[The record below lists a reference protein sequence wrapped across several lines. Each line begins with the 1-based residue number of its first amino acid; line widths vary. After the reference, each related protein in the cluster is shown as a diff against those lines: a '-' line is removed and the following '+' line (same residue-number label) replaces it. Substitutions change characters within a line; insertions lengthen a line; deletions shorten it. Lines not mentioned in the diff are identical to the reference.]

1 MGRKFQKKQKKAPQ
15 LEIVPLDENPPLP
28 PTRTSDEPVPKKE
41 KWVNKQRVLVFAAR
55 GISHRDRH
63 LMRDI
68 KTLMPHHRPESKM
81 ERSKTLSV
89 VNEMCEM
96 KHCNKAM
103 LFEGRRKRDLYMWLA
118 NTTGAA
124 GPSAKF
130 LIENIHTMAELKMT
144 GNCLRGS
151 RPLLS
156 FDSKFDELAH
166 LKLLKELFVQT
177 FSVPNH
183 HPKSQPFVDHVYTFT
198 YLDNRIWFR
207 NFQILS
213 EDGGLSEVGPRYV
226 MNPVKIFEGSFTG
239 KSIWE
244 NPDYVSPAKQRQ
256 VLKKAAKDRY
266 VNRVEQKVQ
275 HEATRPMQA
284 YSGGDNEEI
293 FEDDDPIETAK
304 ILTAIAKKKKEE
316 EKQEKVKK
324 TPKAALTKRIKEKQ
338 LKAIKQVIEQKK
350 AKAVKRVKKV

>member
-1 MGRKFQKKQKKAPQ
+1 MGRKFIKKKKVEQ

-28 PTRTSDEPVPKKE
+28 SQRPSDEVVPKKE
-41 KWVNKQRVLVFAAR
+41 KWINKQRVLVFAAR

-81 ERSKTLSV
+81 ERSKTA
-89 VNEMCEM
+89 NE
-96 KHCNKAM
+96 AM

-118 NTTGAA
+118 NTAGAT

-130 LIENIHTMAELKMT
+130 LIENIHTMAELKLT

-156 FDSKFDELAH
+156 FDAKFDEVPH

-183 HPKSQPFVDHVYTFT
+183 HPKSQPFIDHVYTFT

-226 MNPVKIFEGSFTG
+226 MNPVKIFDGSFTG
-239 KSIWE
+239 KAIWE
-244 NPDYVSPAKQRQ
+244 NPDYVSPSKQRQ
-256 VLKKAAKDRY
+256 MLKKAAKDRY

-275 HEATRPMQA
+275 QEATRPVKA
-284 YSGGDNEEI
+284 YEGIDNEEL
-293 FEDDDPIETAK
+293 FDDADPLETAK
-304 ILTAIAKKKKEE
+304 LLALKAKKRLE
-316 EKQEKVKK
+316 QKK
-324 TPKAALTKRIKEKQ
+324 TPKSALTKKIKDKQ
-338 LKAIKQVIEQKK
+338 MEAVKQVIEQRK
-350 AKAVKRVKKV
+350 ARVKREKKV

>member
-1 MGRKFQKKQKKAPQ
+1 MGRKFIKKKKVEQ

-28 PTRTSDEPVPKKE
+28 SQRPSDEVVPKKE
-41 KWVNKQRVLVFAAR
+41 KWINKQRVLVFAAR

-81 ERSKTLSV
+81 ERSKTLAV

-118 NTTGAA
+118 NTAGAT

-130 LIENIHTMAELKMT
+130 LIENIHTMAELKLT

-156 FDSKFDELAH
+156 FDAKFDEVPH

-183 HPKSQPFVDHVYTFT
+183 HPKSQPFIDHVYTFT

-226 MNPVKIFEGSFTG
+226 MNPVKIFDGSFTG
-239 KSIWE
+239 KAIWE
-244 NPDYVSPAKQRQ
+244 NPDYVSPSKQRQ
-256 VLKKAAKDRY
+256 MLKKAAKDRY

-275 HEATRPMQA
+275 QEATRPVKA
-284 YSGGDNEEI
+284 YEGIENEEL
-293 FEDDDPIETAK
+293 FDDEDPLETAK
-304 ILTAIAKKKKEE
+304 LLALKAKKQLE
-316 EKQEKVKK
+316 QKK
-324 TPKAALTKRIKEKQ
+324 TPKSALTKKIKDKQ
-338 LKAIKQVIEQKK
+338 MEAVKQVIEQRK
-350 AKAVKRVKKV
+350 ARVKREKKV